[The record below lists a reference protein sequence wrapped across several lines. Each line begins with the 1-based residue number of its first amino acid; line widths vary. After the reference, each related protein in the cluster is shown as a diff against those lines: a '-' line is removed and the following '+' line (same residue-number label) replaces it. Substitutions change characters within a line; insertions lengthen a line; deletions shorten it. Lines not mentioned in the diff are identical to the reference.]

1 ESVAHYGQPQRRGV
15 FISEALAHLGRELM
29 DVEIRGVDD
38 DVGPMLEGLELC
50 PFGFDAVEEGALSL
64 QRVGPPGRF
73 ESADEDLIGGFE
85 IDDSQRQSLVE
96 EVRDRLLQLRV
107 LRASL

>member
-1 ESVAHYGQPQRRGV
+1 
-15 FISEALAHLGRELM
+15 M

-107 LRASL
+107 LRASLGVDDDGDLRQGAIGPGDEFDQWS